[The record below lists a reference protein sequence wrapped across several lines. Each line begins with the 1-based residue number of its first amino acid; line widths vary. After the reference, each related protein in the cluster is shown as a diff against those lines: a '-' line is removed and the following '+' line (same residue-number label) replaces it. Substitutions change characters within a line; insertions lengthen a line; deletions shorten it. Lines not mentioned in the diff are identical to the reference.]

1 MASSNTAANTGAID
15 TGKPMLRLA
24 GMGWSHF
31 VNDGAANFL
40 PGVLPAVLIGMNL
53 PVAWAGTLMTA
64 LLVGQGLQP
73 FVGLL
78 GDRFGGRTL
87 SLLGLLGSSI
97 GAGLVGIVTSPATLI
112 AVLVLIGVSNAFFHP
127 QALAGVRRL
136 AVGHQGLAMSSF
148 LVGGEVGRGVWP
160 VLAGLC
166 VALGGLHWLA
176 LLALPGLVSV
186 FVLAR
191 CAPSLAP
198 RSADATPIAWSE
210 HLGGVTRLVIFCA
223 LRSFLTFAAAM
234 LLPLMWSA
242 DGGSLTTGASL
253 ITVMM
258 VVGVIGNLGGGWLA
272 DHIGS
277 RILLVGTLLAS
288 GLCSLGLAFA
298 GGLTLWFLTAVL
310 GIALFATM
318 PLTVLIAQD
327 LLPENRSF
335 GSGLS
340 LGLANALGA
349 LAVMAI
355 GPLIDTAG
363 AASGFLLA
371 AGAAFVATILAFW
384 VPRHESAH

>member
-1 MASSNTAANTGAID
+1 MASSNTAAGTATTETNN
-15 TGKPMLRLA
+15 PLLRLG

-31 VNDGAANFL
+31 VNDGASNFL
-40 PGVLPAVLIGMNL
+40 PGVLPAILIGLNL
-53 PVAWAGTLMTA
+53 PVVWAGTLMTA
-64 LLVGQGLQP
+64 LLIGQGLQP

-78 GDRFGGRTL
+78 GDRIGGRTL

-97 GAGLVGIVTSPATLI
+97 GAGLVGLVTSPATLI

-148 LVGGEVGRGVWP
+148 LIGGEVGRGVWP

-166 VALGGLHWLA
+166 VALGGLHWLT
-176 LLALPGLVSV
+176 LLALPGLVSLI
-186 FVLAR
+186 VLAR
-191 CAPSLAP
+191 SAPALVP

-210 HLGGVTRLVIFCA
+210 HIGGVTRLVVFCA
-223 LRSFLTFAAAM
+223 LRSFLTYAATM

-272 DHIGS
+272 DHMGS
-277 RILLVGTLLAS
+277 RSLLVGTMLVS
-288 GLCSLGLAFA
+288 GLCALGMAFTGGLA
-298 GGLTLWFLTAVL
+298 LWLLTAAL
-310 GIALFATM
+310 GIVLFATM

-349 LAVMAI
+349 LAVVGL

-371 AGAAFVATILAFW
+371 AGAAFVAAVLAFW
-384 VPRHESAH
+384 VPRHERAQ